1 MFPEEKMMLHLPV
14 LSAFRAQIVCE
25 TDAGDARVRT
35 EQSGDALRVYLT
47 ADQSRPTFVR
57 LNWEVE
63 NDADVLVLGDA
74 WERSY
79 GDLEFRRLADN
90 DRRMPW
96 YFIATDKTDCFCFGV
111 KTRPHSFVS
120 FRCTTNE
127 LSALLDC
134 RNGGGGVSL
143 GGREVLLAEFIL
155 KEYKNTDDFDAL
167 CDFCGQLCPDPILPD
182 APVFGN
188 NNWYYAYGKSS
199 REEILADARMTAEL
213 AAGLPAPAFEVI
225 DDGWQLNS
233 CAGPWLPNE
242 KFGDMKTL
250 ADDIHAM
257 GLRAGIW
264 ARPLSTKEKLPDD
277 MLILRGGKRQYL
289 DPTVKASQDMIR
301 ADIGR
306 IRSWGF
312 DLLKHDFST
321 YDLFG
326 AWGPDMTDGPTI
338 TPDWHFA
345 DQTRTNAEIVLDLYE
360 LIKQACGDML
370 IIGCNTVSHLSAGLV
385 QIARTGND
393 TSGRE
398 WGPTQKN
405 GVNTLAFRLPQNKKF
420 YLVDAD
426 CVGILGDNIPWEK
439 NRWWLNL
446 LAASDSALFVSAPAD
461 IADEKKKDIAAA
473 FAAVQTPHG
482 LRPLDRYENKT
493 PEHWEADGKRD
504 AF

>member
-1 MFPEEKMMLHLPV
+1 MLHLPV
-14 LSAFRAQIVCE
+14 LSAFRAEIICE
-25 TDAGDARVRT
+25 NDSGDARLRT
-35 EQSGDALRVYLT
+35 ELDGDALRVYLT
-47 ADQSRPTFVR
+47 ARESRPTFVR
-57 LNWEVE
+57 LAWDAEK
-63 NDADVLVLGDA
+63 DADTLVLGDA

-79 GDLEFRRLADN
+79 GDLEFKRLGDNNRRL
-90 DRRMPW
+90 PW
-96 YFIATDKTDCFCFGV
+96 YFIATDRTDCFCFGV
-111 KTRPHSFVS
+111 KTRPHAFVS
-120 FRCTTNE
+120 FRFTLTE

-134 RNGGGGVSL
+134 RNGGGGVAL
-143 GGREVLLAEFIL
+143 GGREIFLAEFVL

-167 CDFCGQLCPDPILPD
+167 CDFCGRLCPDPILPD

-213 AAGLPAPAFEVI
+213 AKGLPAPAYEVI
-225 DDGWQLNS
+225 DDCWQLNS

-250 ADDIHAM
+250 ADEIHAM

-264 ARPLSTKEKLPDD
+264 VRLLSTKESLPDD

-289 DPTVKASQDMIR
+289 DPTVEAVREHIR
-301 ADIGR
+301 ADIRR
-306 IRSWGF
+306 IRSWGY

-326 AWGPDMTDGPTI
+326 AWGPEMTDGPAN
-338 TPDWHFA
+338 TPDWHFN
-345 DQTRTNAEIVLDLYE
+345 DRSKTNAEIVLDLYE
-360 LIKQACGDML
+360 LIREECGDML

-393 TSGRE
+393 TSGRD
-398 WGPTQKN
+398 WAPTKEN
-405 GVNTLAFRLPQNKKF
+405 GVNTLAFRLAQNKKF

-439 NRWWLNL
+439 NRWWLTL
-446 LAASDSALFVSAPAD
+446 LAKSDSALFVSAPAELSED
-461 IADEKKKDIAAA
+461 KKADIAAA
-473 FAAVQTPHG
+473 FADVQTFHD
-482 LRPLDRYENKT
+482 LRPIDRYENRT
-493 PEHWEADGKRD
+493 PEIWEADGKPLPNGS
-504 AF
+504 AEN

>member
-1 MFPEEKMMLHLPV
+1 MLHLPV
-14 LSAFRAQIVCE
+14 LSAFRAEIICE
-25 TDAGDARVRT
+25 NDAGDARLRT
-35 EQSGDALRVYLT
+35 ELDGDALRVYLT
-47 ADQSRPTFVR
+47 ARESRPTFVR
-57 LNWEVE
+57 LAWDAEK
-63 NDADVLVLGDA
+63 DADTLVLGDA

-79 GDLEFRRLADN
+79 GDLEFKRLGDN
-90 DRRMPW
+90 DRRLPW
-96 YFIATDKTDCFCFGV
+96 YFIATDRTDCFCFGV
-111 KTRPHSFVS
+111 KTRPHAFVS
-120 FRCTTNE
+120 FRFTLTE

-134 RNGGGGVSL
+134 RNGGGGVAL
-143 GGREVLLAEFIL
+143 GGREIFLAEFVL

-167 CDFCGQLCPDPILPD
+167 CDFCGRLCPDPILPD

-213 AAGLPAPAFEVI
+213 AKGLPAPAYEVI
-225 DDGWQLNS
+225 DDCWQLNS

-250 ADDIHAM
+250 ADEIHAM

-264 ARPLSTKEKLPDD
+264 VRLLSTKESLPDD

-289 DPTVKASQDMIR
+289 DPTVEAVREHIR
-301 ADIGR
+301 ADIRR
-306 IRSWGF
+306 IRSWGY

-326 AWGPDMTDGPTI
+326 AWGPEMTDGPTN
-338 TPDWHFA
+338 TPDWHFN
-345 DQTRTNAEIVLDLYE
+345 DRSKTNAEIVLDLYE
-360 LIKQACGDML
+360 LIREECGDML

-398 WGPTQKN
+398 WAPTKKN
-405 GVNTLAFRLPQNKKF
+405 GVNTLAFRLAQNKKF

-439 NRWWLNL
+439 NRWWLTL
-446 LAASDSALFVSAPAD
+446 LAKSDSALFVSAPAELSED
-461 IADEKKKDIAAA
+461 KKADIAAA
-473 FAAVQTPHG
+473 FADVQTFHD
-482 LRPLDRYENKT
+482 LRPIDRYENRT
-493 PEHWEADGKRD
+493 PEIWEADGKPLPNGS
-504 AF
+504 AEN